1 MSSKAEL
8 NAKIVQLE
16 THVQYAAA
24 RFEQVLAKNKK
35 LNERLAR
42 RRNGFWR
49 RIRLRVRALMRG
61 N

>member
-8 NAKIVQLE
+8 NERNAHLESQLK
-16 THVQYAAA
+16 YAVV
-24 RFEQVLAKNKK
+24 RFDTVMAKNRK

-49 RIRLRVRALMRG
+49 RIRLRAKG
-61 N
+61 IFHA